1 MSYVSR
7 ISRKIGDKTNRV
19 SNRNDELIR
28 KPSSKMYLVAFA
40 LYLAAYNL
48 NFTTFRDLSYLH
60 IDAFYLGVRIFCAVT
75 LFAQIVRMGFTRWQ
89 IALYCVCACVIVIST
104 AISGNWNILLL
115 FLFVVAGK
123 GIGAKQL
130 ARVSLLCSICIV
142 IVTVAA
148 ASAGIISSV
157 SLYSLNNTLRQAP
170 GFTHPNSLGVL
181 LLSISCAFSILRY
194 REFSL
199 IDIVFYAFMYYLCNV
214 VVFSRTSAHCILVIA
229 ILSFSITVLKSRGID
244 RMLIAIGIV
253 LFFFLDLLTV
263 FCMVFYD
270 PSINWMHGLNSL
282 LSGRLDLMHYFCV
295 YYPPSPFGFNFD
307 SISVNYGSFNTF
319 LVDNAYAHI
328 ILESGILVALL
339 LSVAW
344 LLTML
349 QALRAGD
356 LRPSIFGLIVF
367 SLVAFSET
375 AAFFIC
381 INFCLI
387 GISEALYSPK
397 RSVHY
402 VKSS

>member
-1 MSYVSR
+1 MAICSYAVMQ
-7 ISRKIGDKTNRV
+7 NRAT
-19 SNRNDELIR
+19 NRNDELVR

-40 LYLAAYNL
+40 LYLAAYSL

-75 LFAQIVRMGFTRWQ
+75 LFARIVRLGFARWQ
-89 IALYCVCACVIVIST
+89 IALFCVCACVIVAST
-104 AISGNWNILLL
+104 AISGSWNILLL

-123 GIGAKQL
+123 EIEAKQL
-130 ARVSLLCSICIV
+130 ARVSFWCSICIV
-142 IVTVAA
+142 LVTVTA
-148 ASAGIISSV
+148 ASAGLISSV
-157 SLYSLNNTLRQAP
+157 SMYSLNNTLRQAP

-194 REFSL
+194 RKSSL
-199 IDIVFYAFMYYLCNV
+199 LDIAFYAFMYYLCNV
-214 VVFSRTSAHCILVIA
+214 IVFSRTSALCILVIA
-229 ILSFSITVLKSRGID
+229 ILSFSITLLKNHGTD
-244 RMLIAIGIV
+244 RMLIAIGIG
-253 LFFFLDLLTV
+253 FFVFLDLLTI

-270 PSINWMHGLNSL
+270 SSITWMHELNSL

-295 YYPPSPFGFNFD
+295 YYPPSLFGFNFD
-307 SISVNYGSFNTF
+307 SISVNHGSFNTF

-328 ILESGILVALL
+328 ILESGILVAIL

-344 LLTML
+344 LLTMM
-349 QALRAGD
+349 QAFRAND

-367 SLVAFSET
+367 ALVAFSET

-397 RSVHY
+397 RSVSLH
-402 VKSS
+402 KK